1 MINVGKKDLCL
12 PGEIKEYQP
21 LQISNGDVMT
31 GKQTLDWYPM
41 DSEQRF
47 KENFTNHP
55 TNKSLLTYKKNPI
68 QYKLNEYGFRS
79 DSFDTEKPG
88 NVFLGCSHTFGIGN
102 YMENTWSHKVNKKVG
117 GKFFNLAS
125 PGKGIMTSL
134 RLLRYWSSK
143 LNIKNI
149 FHYQP
154 IYPRYEFYGDG
165 SSEKSDTNIHYRM
178 GADDLASI
186 KDRELRGMLASD
198 NHILELYKN
207 SILAISAIAQTLGV
221 KYYYY
226 CPWSEI
232 SSVNAHD
239 HVGPINESLQAR
251 DLAHHGFVYNHAIA
265 NLFYKNI
272 PGVKQVII

>member
-21 LQISNGDVMT
+21 LHISNGDVMT

-47 KENFTNHP
+47 RENFTNHP

-232 SSVNAHD
+232 SSVNPHD
-239 HVGPINESLQAR
+239 GVGPINESLQAR
-251 DLAHHGFVYNHAIA
+251 DLAHHGFVYNHT
-265 NLFYKNI
+265 NEETED
-272 PGVKQVII
+272 